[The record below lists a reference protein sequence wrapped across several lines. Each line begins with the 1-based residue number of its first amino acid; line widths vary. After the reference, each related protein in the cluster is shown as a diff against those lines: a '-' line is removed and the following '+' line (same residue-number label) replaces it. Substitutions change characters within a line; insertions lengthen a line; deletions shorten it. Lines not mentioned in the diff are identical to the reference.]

1 MSKNSLNKIR
11 ESLMISKAELARKAN
26 ISPITITRIEQGRT
40 CRMETKRK
48 IILALGLKI
57 SDKNKVFSEDMEVS
71 IKDRKDRR
79 LGYDRRQFSY
89 DMFIPE
95 LRSGK
100 SRRSRLDRRL
110 KQRKSH

>member
-1 MSKNSLNKIR
+1 MSKNHLNEIR

-26 ISPITITRIEQGRT
+26 ISPITITRIEQGRA
-40 CRMETKRK
+40 CRMGTKRK
-48 IILALGLKI
+48 IILALGLKM

-71 IKDRKDRR
+71 IKDGKDRR

-89 DMFIPE
+89 DIFIPE

-100 SRRSRLDRRL
+100 SRRSRLDKRR
-110 KQRKSH
+110 KPRKLH